1 MKPRTMNTPHEVPSA
16 PARNLELKARCADH
30 VAAERALATLPS
42 ATREWIK
49 RQVDT
54 YFHAPRGRLKLR
66 EADGQP
72 AELIAYER
80 PDNPDFRESAYHL
93 VPVPDPAA
101 LQTALAAALGVR
113 VVVDKRRTLYLWHN
127 VRVHLDVV
135 GGLGTFLEFEAVL
148 RTPEDE
154 AASPGRLAQLAE
166 LLGIR
171 DADRISQ
178 SYSDILLVFASGKQG

>member
-1 MKPRTMNTPHEVPSA
+1 MNMPHGGASA
-16 PARNLELKARCADH
+16 PARNLELKARCTDH
-30 VAAERALATLPS
+30 AAVERSLATLPGV
-42 ATREWIK
+42 TREWIK

-93 VPVPDPAA
+93 VVVPDPAA
-101 LQTALAAALGVR
+101 LKTALAAALGVR

-135 GGLGTFLEFEAVL
+135 RDLGTFLEFEAVL

-154 AASPGRLAQLAE
+154 AASPGRLAQLSE

-171 DADRISQ
+171 EADRVSQ
-178 SYSDILLVFASGKQG
+178 SYSDLLLAFASGEQG